1 MYQTARTIEGETNHG
16 YFVYHQP
23 QGRPTPE
30 VRLVKAIAD
39 ELGYQPLDAVPAGHL
54 PGDGGSVAGVYVK
67 EKEPLYC

>member
-1 MYQTARTIEGETNHG
+1 MDILSTINPKAALLR
-16 YFVYHQP
+16 Q
-23 QGRPTPE
+23 

-54 PGDGGSVAGVYVK
+54 PGDGGGVAGVYVK